1 MPSGKRNSTIE
12 TVFTAET
19 LLILFTEGETESEED
34 ALDMVLTVKE
44 DWSCCLVNWSKAGN
58 W

>member
-34 ALDMVLTVKE
+34 ALDSERRLKLLF
-44 DWSCCLVNWSKAGN
+44 S
-58 W
+58 